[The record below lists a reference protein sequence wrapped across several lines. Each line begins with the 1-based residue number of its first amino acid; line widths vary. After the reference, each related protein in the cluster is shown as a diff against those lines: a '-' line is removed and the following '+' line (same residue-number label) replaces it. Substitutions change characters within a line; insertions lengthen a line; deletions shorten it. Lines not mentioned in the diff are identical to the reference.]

1 MNEETK
7 GQIKENY
14 TASYIA
20 KDKSELRK
28 KLATSFAVLLLFHPQ
43 NKTNNK
49 KKTKPGIVFL
59 ALFHGKSILPKVLE
73 IKVGFKF
80 NPILQGCAISTTQ
93 N

>member
-49 KKTKPGIVFL
+49 KKPNQVLCSWLYFMERVFYL
-59 ALFHGKSILPKVLE
+59 RSLK
-73 IKVGFKF
+73 
-80 NPILQGCAISTTQ
+80 
-93 N
+93 